1 MKVAAKKAKTA
12 KTVAK
17 VVKPRVS
24 AKVVKPRVS
33 AKVVKVVKPKVSAKV
48 VKPRV
53 SVKKAVKVANNKP
66 RKYNIRGGVFLST
79 KLSPILEE
87 SKVELQRASLLSLPP
102 STRLSVSASQSLR
115 PLPVLPLSLVSSS
128 ASGPAKKY
136 KKARNLLTLPK
147 PPLIEEAAITDRE
160 AKEAKEAK
168 ETEEKLQLRIA
179 VAEAVRRSNNRRGNS
194 SLSSFANLS
203 PDEKLEIF
211 ASKYR
216 RLKAEEDASGETST
230 RMRNENSDRH
240 KRQNNVLN
248 GVRSSQQA
256 SSSSLGLFN

>member
-1 MKVAAKKAKTA
+1 MKVAAKKAKTVVKPKVSA
-12 KTVAK
+12 KKAK

-24 AKVVKPRVS
+24 AKKAKVVKPRVS
-33 AKVVKVVKPKVSAKV
+33 AKKAKV

-53 SVKKAVKVANNKP
+53 SAKKAVKVANNKP

-128 ASGPAKKY
+128 ASGPAK
-136 KKARNLLTLPK
+136 
-147 PPLIEEAAITDRE
+147 
-160 AKEAKEAK
+160 

-216 RLKAEEDASGETST
+216 RLKADEDASGETST